1 MKRINLDIT
10 VRVRKTLLGKLWHI
24 VKNEERAYC
33 GAELLGKE
41 EKEKSIK
48 AKDVCTTCRRNFLR
62 RHSHVAGSH

>member
-1 MKRINLDIT
+1 MKKDIV

-24 VKNEERAYC
+24 VKDKEKAYC
-33 GAELLGKE
+33 GAELFGKE

-48 AKDVCTTCRRNFLR
+48 ARDVCATCKRYFLR